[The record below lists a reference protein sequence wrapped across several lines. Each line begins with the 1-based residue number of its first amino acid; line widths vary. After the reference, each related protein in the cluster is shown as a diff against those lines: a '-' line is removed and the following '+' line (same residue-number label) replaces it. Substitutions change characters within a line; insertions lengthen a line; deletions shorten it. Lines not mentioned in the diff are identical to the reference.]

1 MRFVNGIKITVFYY
15 HHQFL
20 IPFFHTKIKRVATTK
35 EYGFV
40 LEIFWLAEPNFIQ
53 FDVQSFS

>member
-1 MRFVNGIKITVFYY
+1 MRFVNGIKITVFYD
-15 HHQFL
+15 HQFL
-20 IPFFHTKIKRVATTK
+20 IPFFHTKIKRVATK